1 MTLDILSEPRVLLI
15 DDVQE
20 EIEDIR
26 LALNERSIPN
36 EFVNVD
42 IENIYHR
49 EFPLESVE
57 LIFLDL
63 NFNKG
68 FNAQIIPE
76 LCVQIIKDA
85 VKEGKEYYL
94 VIWSKDADESK
105 EVLDLLSLYGIS
117 PVKSI
122 LRKKGMYLTKDGY
135 DIDRLFHEINDEF
148 SNVMQI
154 EEIEGQILD
163 IEEDC
168 VIIDCLLDNESR
180 TFQKRRFEI
189 LPFKNIKNLSPGS
202 FITIRIITKPG
213 SKLYEFYNNNSKELE
228 NIFSKDH
235 FFDGIDENSF
245 K

>member
-1 MTLDILSEPRVLLI
+1 MILDILSEPRVLLI

-42 IENIYHR
+42 IENVYHR

-68 FNAQIIPE
+68 FNAEIIPE

-105 EVLDLLSLYGIS
+105 EVLDLLSLHGIS

-122 LRKKGMYLTKDGY
+122 LRKKGLYLTPHDGY
-135 DIDRLFHEINDEF
+135 DIDRLFREINDEF
-148 SNVMQI
+148 SNVMEI
-154 EEIEGQILD
+154 EEIEGEILD

-168 VIIDCLLDNESR
+168 VIVDCVLDKEKGII
-180 TFQKRRFEI
+180 QKRKFDK
-189 LPFKNIKNLSPGS
+189 LPFTNIQNLKAGNYV
-202 FITIRIITKPG
+202 TIRIITKPG
-213 SKLYEFYNNNSKELE
+213 SKIYEFYNN
-228 NIFSKDH
+228 SKDLKDTFNKDL
-235 FFDGIDENSF
+235 FFDGIDENSL